1 MRYIIIS
8 FFLTIYLFG
17 FDYHLKPYTISEG
30 VNCFFGIPS
39 KVSKENGGNMINC
52 CYIETKEGYVVIDS
66 GPTYQY
72 AQDTY
77 TIMENMKKM
86 PVKYVINTS
95 SEEEHILGNGFFK
108 EQGAIIIAPSTYKNR
123 LIEKKEL
130 KIIQKLS
137 TDAISHTQ
145 LVAIDKYIDLK
156 DYQIIVGNLQINIK
170 HIPKD
175 NEHLIVTIPRKKIV
189 FAGDMI
195 FNNRIVPL
203 KNNRSLLV
211 WQEGL
216 KLLDSLPWIDIISA
230 HGYMTRRS
238 ALKNTES
245 YLTLLKDEVL
255 SSIKKGYSK
264 EESIKRIKL
273 SSYSEDRLYSF
284 WHPKNVA
291 TVYDELKKDMV
302 SKLIK
307 NNRSETKIVKHKVET
322 KPTPKVKKMLV
333 KKVPKVKYV
342 DFKTAIKRAKKKHKI
357 VFIKVRST
365 TCKYCD
371 ELDSVISSNNKV
383 KKILNKYF
391 EVVMIN
397 TDYDDLPIDV
407 RISSTPTLLFLK
419 PHNRELLM
427 NLTGIRALGEFYN
440 ILKEL
445 VADGHNGGYLKP

>member
-255 SSIKKGYSK
+255 
-264 EESIKRIKL
+264 
-273 SSYSEDRLYSF
+273 
-284 WHPKNVA
+284 
-291 TVYDELKKDMV
+291 
-302 SKLIK
+302 
-307 NNRSETKIVKHKVET
+307 
-322 KPTPKVKKMLV
+322 
-333 KKVPKVKYV
+333 
-342 DFKTAIKRAKKKHKI
+342 
-357 VFIKVRST
+357 
-365 TCKYCD
+365 
-371 ELDSVISSNNKV
+371 
-383 KKILNKYF
+383 
-391 EVVMIN
+391 
-397 TDYDDLPIDV
+397 
-407 RISSTPTLLFLK
+407 
-419 PHNRELLM
+419 
-427 NLTGIRALGEFYN
+427 
-440 ILKEL
+440 
-445 VADGHNGGYLKP
+445 